1 MLAARFEEILELPM
15 AELALGKEDRLAAP
29 AIREE
34 LVQLG
39 EGFLEGLDL
48 VFLDVFYLVHSI
60 AGLDLFQEFLSEGSS
75 TSMSAPISMDSLV
88 RNG

>member
-1 MLAARFEEILELPM
+1 M

-29 AIREE
+29 AVREE